1 MEYPVSICSKNTII
15 LRIADVGFV
24 SGSYYTLFEQE
35 ILDLIEAKKTE
46 FGLKH
51 QDIIFYGNSRGGT
64 GALLLGITGN
74 YKTVSVDP
82 VIDREPWV
90 NSADG
95 RIDRQLMFDFVE
107 MDFSNRIKD
116 KMEQSNYELENITV
130 IASEAN
136 KKCMRKFTLI

>member
-1 MEYPVSICSKNTII
+1 ME
-15 LRIADVGFV
+15 
-24 SGSYYTLFEQE
+24 TLEAEQ
-35 ILDLIEAKKTE
+35 
-46 FGLKH
+46 
-51 QDIIFYGNSRGGT
+51 

-136 KKCMRKFTLI
+136 KKCMRKFTPYLMVLP